1 MSQSFVR
8 NAPSLAGPALLAF
21 TQVATAWSL
30 TRVEQSAI
38 LGQPVEAA
46 FAVLKTGV
54 VDDLW
59 PETLERVSYL
69 IGIYRALR
77 TIFPNQQQADS
88 WVRRPNTAAPF
99 RGTNALALMCSGRL
113 GGLATV
119 RQYLEAEVVVEP

>member
-1 MSQSFVR
+1 MR
-8 NAPSLAGPALLAF
+8 NAPGLAGPALQAF
-21 TQVATAWSL
+21 VQIVNAWSL
-30 TRVEQSAI
+30 TELEQSAI

-54 VDDLW
+54 VDDIW

-77 TIFPNQQQADS
+77 TIFPNQQQADG

-99 RGTNALALMCSGRL
+99 SGDNALALMCSGRL
-113 GGLATV
+113 SDLATV
-119 RQYLEAEVVVEP
+119 RQYLEAEVLVEP